1 MKACRM
7 EGIKPEELRFKMK
20 EDMREPGMKKAVLD
34 VRFNYIEQNRKKLI
48 KTVKKTRDALIRQ
61 QRRRDK
67 LS

>member
-1 MKACRM
+1 M